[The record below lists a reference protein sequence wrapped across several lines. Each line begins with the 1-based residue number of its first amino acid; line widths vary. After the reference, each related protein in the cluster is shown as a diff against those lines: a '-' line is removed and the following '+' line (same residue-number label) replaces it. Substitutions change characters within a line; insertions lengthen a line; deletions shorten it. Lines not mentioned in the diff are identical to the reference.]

1 MDDDW
6 TQIKCGFVS
15 SSSIT
20 DEPQAIGQ
28 TIGNHLPFDKM
39 GIIIPALCTWQSC
52 SENKVENYFTCVKSV
67 YQLQK
72 SKLML
77 NPVATLIL
85 FTAQVPEISKQAI
98 YGIISEINFIK
109 EMMPGMTVLIKC
121 TKWWHLHI
129 VMF

>member
-1 MDDDW
+1 MRPRGSIDLRNFELDVR
-6 TQIKCGFVS
+6 KSGFDS
-15 SSSIT
+15 LSCHC
-20 DEPQAIGQ
+20 DFF
-28 TIGNHLPFDKM
+28 NNM

-52 SENKVENYFTCVKSV
+52 SEDKVENYFTCMKSV

-72 SKLML
+72 SELML
-77 NPVATLIL
+77 NSVTLTL
-85 FTAQVPEISKQAI
+85 LTAQVLEISRQAT

-109 EMMPGMTVLIKC
+109 EMMLGMTMLIEC